1 MQYRL
6 QREKGI
12 FVRYELKDL
21 RLFKAILEAQNLSL
35 GASAM
40 NMTASSASYR
50 LKNLE
55 YAVGSDLFVRTPKGM
70 RLTPAG
76 EVLARHTQKLLG
88 DVEAMHLEL
97 SDYSRNLKGSIRL
110 LANSSSLNSFIIPS
124 LARFLAANS
133 SINIDLKELDSPS
146 IVSKIEDGEADIGVV
161 AEQAPSPHLLSELY
175 AVEWLVCIV
184 APSHPLAA
192 KKEVSFAETLEH
204 DFVSMERHSSNF
216 FFLENQARLAGKA
229 LNVRVH
235 VHNFSSVLHLVEAGV
250 GVGLVP
256 ASIAEQAVLE
266 QRISSV
272 SITEPWATRNLHLI
286 MKKESAEIE
295 LIREFADILLH
306 DPQVVAARCKKNPS
320 T

>member
-1 MQYRL
+1 MSLDGRKAILAGVQYRL
-6 QREKGI
+6 QREKSI
-12 FVRYELKDL
+12 FIRYELKDL

-146 IVSKIEDGEADIGVV
+146 IVGKIEDGETDIGVV

-184 APSHPLAA
+184 APSHPLAT
-192 KKEVSFAETLEH
+192 KKEVSFSETLEH

-250 GVGLVP
+250 GV
-256 ASIAEQAVLE
+256 AQAW
-266 QRISSV
+266 R
-272 SITEPWATRNLHLI
+272 TMRGRP
-286 MKKESAEIE
+286 
-295 LIREFADILLH
+295 
-306 DPQVVAARCKKNPS
+306 
-320 T
+320 